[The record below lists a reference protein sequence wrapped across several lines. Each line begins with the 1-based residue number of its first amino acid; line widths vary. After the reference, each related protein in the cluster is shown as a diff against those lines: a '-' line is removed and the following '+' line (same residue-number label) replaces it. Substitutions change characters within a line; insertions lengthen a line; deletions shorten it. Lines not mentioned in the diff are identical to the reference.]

1 VTKEQ
6 ETSSIRAAEAGRR
19 ILAALADPDR
29 GTLAFRTLLV
39 VAHPDDE
46 TIGCGGQLA
55 RFSDVTVV
63 HVTDGAPRNGVD
75 AAKLGYSGPADYAA
89 ARRRELEAAMH
100 LAGIGSDRLVAL
112 GWSDQ
117 EAALHLADIARE
129 LETRLAGADCVL
141 THAYEG
147 GHPDHDACALAVH
160 AACWRLR
167 RRDSAPA
174 IIEMPYYRAG
184 PEGWGVH
191 TFIPYPQT
199 EELVIDLD
207 ADERESKRAMFA
219 CHMTQIQVLARFSI
233 EQERFRQAPNYD
245 FLRLPNEGALL
256 YERENWGMTGGRWL
270 ALAGAALA
278 ELELREPA

>member
-1 VTKEQ
+1 MDETKA
-6 ETSSIRAAEAGRR
+6 SRR

-29 GTLAFRTLLV
+29 RPLAFRALIV

-55 RFSDVTVV
+55 RFSDITIV
-63 HVTDGAPRNGVD
+63 HVTDGAPKNGID
-75 AAKLGYSGPADYAA
+75 AAKLGYSGPEDYAA

-117 EAALHLADIARE
+117 GAALHLPEVARE
-129 LETRLAGADCVL
+129 LVARLADAECVI

-147 GHPDHDACALAVH
+147 GHPDHDACAFAVH
-160 AACWRLR
+160 AACTRLR
-167 RRDSAPA
+167 RRGSAPA
-174 IIEMPYYRAG
+174 IIEMPFYRAG

-199 EELVIDLD
+199 EEIVVDLD
-207 ADERESKRAMFA
+207 TDERARKRAMFA
-219 CHMTQIQVLARFSI
+219 CHLTQIEVLARFPI
-233 EQERFRQAPNYD
+233 EQERFRQAPKYD
-245 FLRLPNEGALL
+245 FLRLPNDGALL
-256 YERENWGMTGGRWL
+256 YERENWGMTGERWL

-278 ELELREPA
+278 ELELQEPA

>member
-1 VTKEQ
+1 M
-6 ETSSIRAAEAGRR
+6 SSMPATEAGRR
-19 ILAALADPDR
+19 ILAALADPAR
-29 GTLAFRTLLV
+29 APLPFRTLVL

-63 HVTDGAPRNGVD
+63 HVTDGAPRNGID
-75 AAKLGYSGPADYAA
+75 AVKLGYSKPADYAA

-100 LAGIGSDRLVAL
+100 LAGIGPDRLVAP

-117 EAALHLADIARE
+117 EAALHLAEIARE
-129 LETRLAGADCVL
+129 LEARLADADCVL

-147 GHPDHDACALAVH
+147 GHPDHDACAFVVH
-160 AACWRLR
+160 AACARLR
-167 RRDSAPA
+167 RRGSAPA
-174 IIEMPYYRAG
+174 IIEMPFYRAG

-199 EELVIDLD
+199 DETVVDLD
-207 ADERESKRAMFA
+207 ADERTRKRDMFA
-219 CHMTQIQVLARFSI
+219 CHLTQIQVLARFPI

-245 FLRLPNEGALL
+245 FLRLPNDGALL
-256 YERENWGMTGGRWL
+256 YERENWGMTGERWL
-270 ALAGAALA
+270 VLAGAALA